1 MTSDIEDRF
10 HFNTAISAVMELV
23 NPLYQVPRPHE
34 GECSALSVIRETVE
48 TVILLLAP
56 IVPHITEELWEMLG
70 HKGSLA
76 DVPWPSFDPAVT
88 SEEEITIVIQV
99 NGKVRSRIVVS
110 ADESEDKI
118 KELAL
123 ADEKTQKFL
132 EGVKVVKVITVPKK
146 LVNIVVK

>member
-1 MTSDIEDRF
+1 M
-10 HFNTAISAVMELV
+10 M
-23 NPLYQVPRPHE
+23 
-34 GECSALSVIRETVE
+34 
-48 TVILLLAP
+48 
-56 IVPHITEELWEMLG
+56 G

-76 DVPWPSFDPAVT
+76 GVPWPSYDPALT
-88 SEEEITIVIQV
+88 SEEELTIVIQV
-99 NGKVRSRIVVS
+99 NGKLRSRIVVS

-132 EGVKVVKVITVPKK
+132 EGVKIFKVITVPKK